1 MEKYK
6 ISIIVAIYK
15 SEKFLDKLINS
26 IITQTYKN
34 LEIILVNDGS
44 PDNSGVICD
53 NYAKKDNR
61 IKVIHKKNV
70 GACEARNYGINSAS
84 GDYVS
89 IIDGDDWLEPDYI
102 EYLVDLIVSTNSDM
116 ALTDKIFTTRDRKQ
130 VNNDR
135 KEIWTS
141 EKAAASIIYP
151 IIPIGPWNKL
161 IKLSVIKN
169 NNISFSV
176 PWSGEGLYF
185 TFMCAQYS
193 NQVAVG
199 HRKIY
204 NYRLNNS
211 GSGLTNYNVQMGINA
226 LWNIKNIKNNNI
238 LKSKKIENAVNWH
251 IWKNFNFLL
260 KLIIATDTYDKY
272 KNEYVECFYGMKKI
286 LPTVL
291 IHSEIKLKS
300 KIKMILIT
308 LNPIAHAKKE
318 IKREK
323 IALANDKMM

>member
-61 IKVIHKKNV
+61 IKVIHKKNG
-70 GACEARNYGINSAS
+70 GACEARNYGINAAS

-169 NNISFSV
+169 NNISFKEYPILYNSTEEKTSTIFLAIV
-176 PWSGEGLYF
+176 DIIINKLYF
-185 TFMCAQYS
+185 
-193 NQVAVG
+193 
-199 HRKIY
+199 
-204 NYRLNNS
+204 
-211 GSGLTNYNVQMGINA
+211 
-226 LWNIKNIKNNNI
+226 
-238 LKSKKIENAVNWH
+238 
-251 IWKNFNFLL
+251 
-260 KLIIATDTYDKY
+260 LIFDI
-272 KNEYVECFYGMKKI
+272 
-286 LPTVL
+286 
-291 IHSEIKLKS
+291 
-300 KIKMILIT
+300 
-308 LNPIAHAKKE
+308 
-318 IKREK
+318 
-323 IALANDKMM
+323 